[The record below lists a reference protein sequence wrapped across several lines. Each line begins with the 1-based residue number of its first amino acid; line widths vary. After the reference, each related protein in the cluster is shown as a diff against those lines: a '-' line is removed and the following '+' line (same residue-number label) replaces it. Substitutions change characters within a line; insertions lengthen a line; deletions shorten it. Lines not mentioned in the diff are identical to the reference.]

1 MEDYSNQSQREI
13 LTVSEINQTA
23 NDFLNEA
30 FPPLWVVGEI
40 SNFREYG
47 TSGHW
52 YFSIKD
58 SESVLSCTM
67 FRLQNNALKFKP
79 KEGDQVIL
87 QGKLSIYKKSGRYQ
101 MIASKMEL
109 AGFGELMRKY
119 ELLKNKL
126 NEEGLYQK
134 KLADQIPEISNRVA
148 VVTSAHGAAVK
159 DVVATIQRRA
169 PHVEIIIVPSKVQ
182 GDGSAESI
190 LSSLKQIIDYHE
202 EASVDSVILCRG
214 GGSIEDLWSFNDETL
229 CRYISDYP
237 MPIIS
242 GVGHETDFTLC
253 DFVANTRAATPT
265 AAAELVTEGASKLSD
280 YFSYLQD
287 SLLRETKQVIGK
299 NREKLLTFK
308 RLLRSPK
315 QRLEEQYLKLDSIF
329 ERLVTSQK
337 NNLIKKQTSL
347 KLTALALQA
356 ESPATKIIAE
366 SHSLNKLK
374 ESLLN
379 GTNNI
384 IFNQR
389 SNFEIL
395 KEKLQTLNPNEI
407 LNRGYSITFDSSG
420 NVITDRNAVKDG
432 ELIETKVQKGSI
444 KSRVID
450 EAQVQLSK
458 NHRFG
463 ALLVLL

>member
-1 MEDYSNQSQREI
+1 
-13 LTVSEINQTA
+13 
-23 NDFLNEA
+23 
-30 FPPLWVVGEI
+30 
-40 SNFREYG
+40 
-47 TSGHW
+47 
-52 YFSIKD
+52 
-58 SESVLSCTM
+58 
-67 FRLQNNALKFKP
+67 
-79 KEGDQVIL
+79 
-87 QGKLSIYKKSGRYQ
+87 
-101 MIASKMEL
+101 
-109 AGFGELMRKY
+109 
-119 ELLKNKL
+119 
-126 NEEGLYQK
+126 
-134 KLADQIPEISNRVA
+134 
-148 VVTSAHGAAVK
+148 
-159 DVVATIQRRA
+159 VATIQRRA

-190 LSSLKQIIDYHE
+190 LSSLKQITDYHA

-237 MPIIS
+237 IPIIS

-287 SLLRETKQVIGK
+287 SLLRETKQVIEK
-299 NREKLLTFK
+299 NKEKLLTFK

-347 KLTALALQA
+347 KLTSLALQA

-366 SHSLNKLK
+366 THSLNKLK

-384 IFNQR
+384 IFNQK

-420 NVITDRNAVKDG
+420 NVITDSNAVADG

-450 EAQVQLSK
+450 
-458 NHRFG
+458 
-463 ALLVLL
+463 

>member
-1 MEDYSNQSQREI
+1 MEDYSNQTQREI

-47 TSGHW
+47 ASGHW

-58 SESVLSCTM
+58 SDSVLSCTM

-101 MIASKMEL
+101 MITSKMEL

-134 KLADQIPEISNRVA
+134 KFADQIPEISNRVA

-169 PHVEIIIVPSKVQ
+169 PHVEVIIVPSKVQ

-190 LSSLKQIIDYHE
+190 LRSLKQIKDYHAE
-202 EASVDSVILCRG
+202 TSVDSVILCRG

-229 CRYISDYP
+229 CRYISDYSI
-237 MPIIS
+237 PIIS

-253 DFVANTRAATPT
+253 DFVANARAATPT
-265 AAAELVTEGASKLSD
+265 AAAELLTEGASKLSD

-299 NREKLLTFK
+299 NREKLLTFR

-329 ERLVTSQK
+329 EKLVISQK

-366 SHSLNKLK
+366 SHSLSKLK
-374 ESLLN
+374 ELLLN
-379 GTNNI
+379 RTNNI
-384 IFNQR
+384 IFNQK
-389 SNFEIL
+389 SNFGIL
-395 KEKLQTLNPNEI
+395 KEKLQTLNPNQI

-420 NVITDRNAVKDG
+420 NVVTDSNSVADG
-432 ELIETKVQKGSI
+432 ELIETKVLKGSI

-450 EAQVQLSK
+450 
-458 NHRFG
+458 
-463 ALLVLL
+463 

>member
-169 PHVEIIIVPSKVQ
+169 PHVEILIVPSKVQ

-190 LSSLKQIIDYHE
+190 LRSLKQITNYHA

-237 MPIIS
+237 IPIIS

-280 YFSYLQD
+280 YFMYLQD
-287 SLLRETKQVIGK
+287 SLLRETKQVINK
-299 NREKLLTFK
+299 NKEKLLTFK

-329 ERLVTSQK
+329 ERLVTGQK

-347 KLTALALQA
+347 KFTALALQA

-384 IFNQR
+384 IFNQK

-450 EAQVQLSK
+450 
-458 NHRFG
+458 
-463 ALLVLL
+463 

>member
-1 MEDYSNQSQREI
+1 MEDYSNQTQREI

-47 TSGHW
+47 ASGHW

-58 SESVLSCTM
+58 SDSVLSCTM

-169 PHVEIIIVPSKVQ
+169 PHVEVIIVPSKVQ

-190 LSSLKQIIDYHE
+190 LRSLKQIKDYHAE
-202 EASVDSVILCRG
+202 TSVDSVILCRG

-229 CRYISDYP
+229 CRYISDYSI
-237 MPIIS
+237 PIIS

-253 DFVANTRAATPT
+253 DFVANARAATPT
-265 AAAELVTEGASKLSD
+265 AAAELLTEGASKLSD

-329 ERLVTSQK
+329 EKLVTSQK

-366 SHSLNKLK
+366 SHSLNTLK

-384 IFNQR
+384 IFNQK

-395 KEKLQTLNPNEI
+395 KEKLQTLNPNQI

-420 NVITDRNAVKDG
+420 NVITDSNSVADG

-450 EAQVQLSK
+450 
-458 NHRFG
+458 
-463 ALLVLL
+463 

>member
-190 LSSLKQIIDYHE
+190 LRSLKQITDYHA

-237 MPIIS
+237 IPIIS

-287 SLLRETKQVIGK
+287 SLLRETKQVIEK
-299 NREKLLTFK
+299 NKEKLLTFK

-347 KLTALALQA
+347 KLTSLALQA

-366 SHSLNKLK
+366 THSLNKLK

-384 IFNQR
+384 IFNQK

-395 KEKLQTLNPNEI
+395 KEKLQTLNPNQI

-420 NVITDRNAVKDG
+420 NVITDSNAVADG

-450 EAQVQLSK
+450 
-458 NHRFG
+458 
-463 ALLVLL
+463 

>member
-1 MEDYSNQSQREI
+1 MEDYSNQTQREI

-47 TSGHW
+47 ASGHW

-58 SESVLSCTM
+58 SDSVLSCTM

-134 KLADQIPEISNRVA
+134 KFADQIPEISNRVA

-169 PHVEIIIVPSKVQ
+169 PHVEVIIVPSKVQ

-190 LSSLKQIIDYHE
+190 LRSLKQIKDYHAE
-202 EASVDSVILCRG
+202 TSVDSVILCRG

-229 CRYISDYP
+229 CRYISDYSI
-237 MPIIS
+237 PIIS

-253 DFVANTRAATPT
+253 DFVANARAATPT
-265 AAAELVTEGASKLSD
+265 AAAELLTEGASKLSD

-329 ERLVTSQK
+329 EKLVTSQK

-366 SHSLNKLK
+366 SHSLNTLK

-384 IFNQR
+384 IFNQK

-395 KEKLQTLNPNEI
+395 KEKLQTLNPNQI

-420 NVITDRNAVKDG
+420 NVITDSNSVADG
-432 ELIETKVQKGSI
+432 ELIETKVQKGNI

-450 EAQVQLSK
+450 
-458 NHRFG
+458 
-463 ALLVLL
+463 

>member
-1 MEDYSNQSQREI
+1 MEDYSNQTQREI

-67 FRLQNNALKFKP
+67 FRLQNNALRFEP

-109 AGFGELMRKY
+109 AGFGELMRKF

-169 PHVEIIIVPSKVQ
+169 AHVEVIIVPSKVQ

-190 LSSLKQIIDYHE
+190 LSSLKQINDYHTK
-202 EASVDSVILCRG
+202 ASVDAVILCRG

-237 MPIIS
+237 IPIIS

-287 SLLRETKQVIGK
+287 SLLRETKQAIDK
-299 NREKLLTFK
+299 NKEKLLTFK

-329 ERLVTSQK
+329 EKLVTSQK

-384 IFNQR
+384 IFNQK

-395 KEKLQTLNPNEI
+395 KEKLQTLNPNQI

-420 NVITDRNAVKDG
+420 NVITDSNSVADG

-450 EAQVQLSK
+450 
-458 NHRFG
+458 
-463 ALLVLL
+463 

>member
-1 MEDYSNQSQREI
+1 MEDYSNQTQREI

-47 TSGHW
+47 ASGHW

-58 SESVLSCTM
+58 SDSVLSCTM

-134 KLADQIPEISNRVA
+134 KFADQIPEISNRVA

-169 PHVEIIIVPSKVQ
+169 PHVEVIIVPSKVQ

-190 LSSLKQIIDYHE
+190 LRSLKQIKDYHAE
-202 EASVDSVILCRG
+202 TSVDSVILCRG

-229 CRYISDYP
+229 CRYISDYSI
-237 MPIIS
+237 PIIS

-253 DFVANTRAATPT
+253 DFVANARAATPT
-265 AAAELVTEGASKLSD
+265 AAAELLTEGASKLSD

-329 ERLVTSQK
+329 EKLVISQK
-337 NNLIKKQTSL
+337 NNLIKKQTSF

-366 SHSLNKLK
+366 SHSLSTLK

-384 IFNQR
+384 IFNQK

-395 KEKLQTLNPNEI
+395 KEKLQTLNPNQI

-420 NVITDRNAVKDG
+420 NVITDSNSVADG

-450 EAQVQLSK
+450 
-458 NHRFG
+458 
-463 ALLVLL
+463 

>member
-190 LSSLKQIIDYHE
+190 LSSLKQITDYHA
-202 EASVDSVILCRG
+202 EAPVDSVILCRG

-237 MPIIS
+237 IPIIS

-287 SLLRETKQVIGK
+287 SLLRETKQVIEK
-299 NREKLLTFK
+299 NKEKLLTFK

-347 KLTALALQA
+347 KLTSLALQA

-384 IFNQR
+384 IFNQK

-395 KEKLQTLNPNEI
+395 KEKLQTLNPNQI

-420 NVITDRNAVKDG
+420 NVITDSNAVADG

-450 EAQVQLSK
+450 
-458 NHRFG
+458 
-463 ALLVLL
+463 

>member
-1 MEDYSNQSQREI
+1 
-13 LTVSEINQTA
+13 
-23 NDFLNEA
+23 
-30 FPPLWVVGEI
+30 
-40 SNFREYG
+40 
-47 TSGHW
+47 
-52 YFSIKD
+52 
-58 SESVLSCTM
+58 
-67 FRLQNNALKFKP
+67 
-79 KEGDQVIL
+79 
-87 QGKLSIYKKSGRYQ
+87 
-101 MIASKMEL
+101 
-109 AGFGELMRKY
+109 
-119 ELLKNKL
+119 
-126 NEEGLYQK
+126 
-134 KLADQIPEISNRVA
+134 
-148 VVTSAHGAAVK
+148 
-159 DVVATIQRRA
+159 
-169 PHVEIIIVPSKVQ
+169 
-182 GDGSAESI
+182 
-190 LSSLKQIIDYHE
+190 
-202 EASVDSVILCRG
+202 VILCRG

-237 MPIIS
+237 IPIIS

-280 YFSYLQD
+280 YFMYLQD
-287 SLLRETKQVIGK
+287 SLLRETKQVINK
-299 NREKLLTFK
+299 NKEKLLTFK

-329 ERLVTSQK
+329 ERLVTGQK

-347 KLTALALQA
+347 KFTALALQA

-384 IFNQR
+384 IFNQK

-395 KEKLQTLNPNEI
+395 KEKLQTLNPNQI

-420 NVITDRNAVKDG
+420 NVITDSDAVTNG

-450 EAQVQLSK
+450 
-458 NHRFG
+458 
-463 ALLVLL
+463 

>member
-67 FRLQNNALKFKP
+67 FRLQNNALRFEP

-109 AGFGELMRKY
+109 AGFGELMRKF

-159 DVVATIQRRA
+159 DVVATMQRRA
-169 PHVEIIIVPSKVQ
+169 PHVEMIIVPSKVQ

-190 LSSLKQIIDYHE
+190 LSSLKQINDYHTK
-202 EASVDSVILCRG
+202 ASVDAVILCRG

-237 MPIIS
+237 IPIIS

-287 SLLRETKQVIGK
+287 SLLRETKQAIDK
-299 NREKLLTFK
+299 NKEKLLTFK
-308 RLLRSPK
+308 RLLSSPK

-347 KLTALALQA
+347 KLTVLALQA

-366 SHSLNKLK
+366 SHSLNTLK

-384 IFNQR
+384 IFNQK

-395 KEKLQTLNPNEI
+395 KEKLQTLNPNQI

-420 NVITDRNAVKDG
+420 NVITDSNSVVDG

-450 EAQVQLSK
+450 
-458 NHRFG
+458 
-463 ALLVLL
+463 

>member
-1 MEDYSNQSQREI
+1 
-13 LTVSEINQTA
+13 
-23 NDFLNEA
+23 
-30 FPPLWVVGEI
+30 VGRWRNI
-40 SNFREYG
+40 KLREYG

-190 LSSLKQIIDYHE
+190 LSSLKQITDYHAE
-202 EASVDSVILCRG
+202 TSVDSVILCRG

-237 MPIIS
+237 IPIIS

-287 SLLRETKQVIGK
+287 SLLKETKQVINK
-299 NREKLLTFK
+299 NKEKLLTFK

-384 IFNQR
+384 IFNQK

-395 KEKLQTLNPNEI
+395 KEKLQTLNPNQI

-420 NVITDRNAVKDG
+420 NVITDSDAVTNG

-444 KSRVID
+444 KSSVID
-450 EAQVQLSK
+450 
-458 NHRFG
+458 
-463 ALLVLL
+463 

>member
-169 PHVEIIIVPSKVQ
+169 PHVEILIAPSKVQ

-190 LSSLKQIIDYHE
+190 LCSLKQITNYHA

-237 MPIIS
+237 IPIIS

-280 YFSYLQD
+280 YFMYLQD
-287 SLLRETKQVIGK
+287 SLLRETKQAINK
-299 NREKLLTFK
+299 NTEKLLTLK

-329 ERLVTSQK
+329 ERLVTGQK

-347 KLTALALQA
+347 KFTALALQA

-384 IFNQR
+384 IFNQK

-395 KEKLQTLNPNEI
+395 KEKLQTLNPNQI

-420 NVITDRNAVKDG
+420 NVITDSDAVTNG

-450 EAQVQLSK
+450 
-458 NHRFG
+458 
-463 ALLVLL
+463 

>member
-190 LSSLKQIIDYHE
+190 LSSLKQITDYH
-202 EASVDSVILCRG
+202 AKAFVDSVILCRG

-237 MPIIS
+237 IPIIS

-287 SLLRETKQVIGK
+287 SLLRETKQVINK
-299 NREKLLTFK
+299 NKEKLLTFK

-356 ESPATKIIAE
+356 ESPAARIISE
-366 SHSLNKLK
+366 SHSLNKLI

-384 IFNQR
+384 IFNKK

-395 KEKLQTLNPNEI
+395 KEKLQTLNPNQI
-407 LNRGYSITFDSSG
+407 LNRGYSITFDSAG
-420 NVITDRNAVKDG
+420 NVITDSNNIANG

-450 EAQVQLSK
+450 
-458 NHRFG
+458 
-463 ALLVLL
+463 

>member
-134 KLADQIPEISNRVA
+134 KLAEQIPEISNRVA

-190 LSSLKQIIDYHE
+190 LSSLKQITDHHAKAY
-202 EASVDSVILCRG
+202 VDSVIICRG

-237 MPIIS
+237 IPIIS

-287 SLLRETKQVIGK
+287 SLLKETKQVINK
-299 NREKLLTFK
+299 NKEKLLTFK

-347 KLTALALQA
+347 KLTALALHA
-356 ESPATKIIAE
+356 ESPATKIISE

-384 IFNQR
+384 IFNQK

-395 KEKLQTLNPNEI
+395 KEKLQTLNPNQI

-420 NVITDRNAVKDG
+420 NVITDSNVVADG

-450 EAQVQLSK
+450 
-458 NHRFG
+458 
-463 ALLVLL
+463 

>member
-67 FRLQNNALKFKP
+67 FRLQNNALRFEP

-109 AGFGELMRKY
+109 AGFGELMRKF

-159 DVVATIQRRA
+159 DVVATMQRRA
-169 PHVEIIIVPSKVQ
+169 PHVEVIIVPSKVQ

-190 LSSLKQIIDYHE
+190 LSSLKQINDYHTK
-202 EASVDSVILCRG
+202 ASVDAVILCRG

-237 MPIIS
+237 IPIIS

-287 SLLRETKQVIGK
+287 SLLRETKQAIDK
-299 NREKLLTFK
+299 NKEKLLTFK

-329 ERLVTSQK
+329 EKLVTSQK

-374 ESLLN
+374 QSLLN

-384 IFNQR
+384 IFNQK

-395 KEKLQTLNPNEI
+395 KEKLQTLNPNQI

-420 NVITDRNAVKDG
+420 NVITDSNSVADG

-450 EAQVQLSK
+450 
-458 NHRFG
+458 
-463 ALLVLL
+463 

>member
-190 LSSLKQIIDYHE
+190 LSSLKKINDYHTE
-202 EASVDSVILCRG
+202 TSVDSVILCRG
-214 GGSIEDLWSFNDETL
+214 GGSIEDLWSFNDEIL

-237 MPIIS
+237 IPIIS

-287 SLLRETKQVIGK
+287 SLLRETKQVIDK
-299 NREKLLTFK
+299 NKEKLLTFK

-315 QRLEEQYLKLDSIF
+315 QRLEEQYLKLDSFF

-337 NNLIKKQTSL
+337 NNLIKKQTAL
-347 KLTALALQA
+347 KLTALALQS
-356 ESPATKIIAE
+356 ESPAKKIISE

-384 IFNQR
+384 IFNQK

-395 KEKLQTLNPNEI
+395 KEKLQTLNPNQI

-420 NVITDRNAVKDG
+420 NVITDSDAVTNG

-450 EAQVQLSK
+450 
-458 NHRFG
+458 
-463 ALLVLL
+463 